1 MMQDEKELYEDFKET
16 KCLCPVV
23 RKWLMSVVKKVVSI
37 LEEVLEILIDFKEL
51 IAGELT
57 NNFPPMRDKCQM
69 NNVVDKCSLVKIF
82 NVADIYLYQADGR
95 SLSE

>member
-1 MMQDEKELYEDFKET
+1 
-16 KCLCPVV
+16 
-23 RKWLMSVVKKVVSI
+23 MSVVKKVVSI